1 MSEPSPQAVALA
13 APLPWRRGV
22 AWLLF
27 LGPFF
32 FLSYGYANRLAAE
45 RAVADSLFFPWET
58 AIPFLPWTILPY
70 WSIDLLY
77 GLSFLCCRDARAV
90 DRHALRLLTAQLVS
104 VACFLAFPLRF
115 AFARPASDGLFGA
128 LFDALTSFDQPYNQA
143 PSLHISLLVVIWVQ
157 FARLSVP
164 PAVRALVHGWALL
177 IGLSVLTTWQHHFI
191 DVPTGAVVGLLCLW
205 LWPDGGASP
214 LTADRPVVP
223 ARRRL
228 AGYYALGAIL
238 AGGVA
243 VVLGGMAL
251 WLGWLA
257 VALGLVACNYAWS
270 GAAGFQKRQ
279 GRHSLGA
286 ALLLAPYTLGAWL
299 NSRWWTRRRPAA
311 DCIADGVWLGRLPTA
326 AEMAAGGYAALCD
339 LTAELPAPL
348 GDWRYAGHPWLDLI
362 PPTADQLRAAAR
374 SIEALRG
381 DGSVLVA
388 CALGYSRSAGAVAA
402 WLHLTGRCETMAAA
416 TALLAERRPAVVIGP
431 ALRTRLAEIEIP
443 SAEFGGHA

>member
-1 MSEPSPQAVALA
+1 MSEPGPQAMALA
-13 APLPWRRGV
+13 TPLPWRRGV

-58 AIPFLPWTILPY
+58 TIPFLPWTILPY
-70 WSIDLLY
+70 WSIDLFY

-90 DRHALRLLTAQLVS
+90 DRHALRLLTAQLIS

-115 AFARPASDGLFGA
+115 AFERPAADGLFGA

-164 PAVRALVHGWALL
+164 PAVRAIVHGWALL

-191 DVPTGAVVGLLCLW
+191 DVPTGAAVGLLCLW
-205 LWPDGGASP
+205 LWPDNGSSP
-214 LTADRPVVP
+214 LTPDHRIPP
-223 ARRRL
+223 SRRRL
-228 AGYYALGAIL
+228 AGYYAVGALMAGSAAL
-238 AGGVA
+238 A
-243 VVLGGMAL
+243 LGGLGL

-257 VALGLVACNYAWS
+257 LALALVAINYAWS
-270 GAAGFQKRQ
+270 GVTGFQKRQ
-279 GRHSLGA
+279 GRHSLGV
-286 ALLLAPYTLGAWL
+286 ALLLAPYTLAAWL
-299 NSRWWTRRRPAA
+299 NSRWWTQRRPAP
-311 DCIADGVWLGRLPTA
+311 DCIADDIWLGRLPTA
-326 AEMAAGGYAALCD
+326 AEMKAGGFTALFD

-348 GDWRYAGHPWLDLI
+348 GDWRYAGSPWLDLA
-362 PPTADQLRAAAR
+362 PPSTDQLLAAAR
-374 SIEALRG
+374 SIAALRG
-381 DGSVLVA
+381 QGPVLVA

-402 WLHLTGRCETMAAA
+402 WLYLSGRCPSVAAA
-416 TALLAERRPAVVIGP
+416 IKLLAEKRPEVVIGP
-431 ALRTRLAEIEIP
+431 ALRANLAKIESP
-443 SAEFGGHA
+443 KQEVNGRD